1 MDNRRKTVVIN
12 SRFQYQYALL
22 AAAVA
27 VLLVNLTIIIHA
39 LLAGPPGLL
48 LGGWNILLVAALE
61 VLLIGGVW
69 WGSLVSS
76 NRIAGPVFVLVRQA
90 EALSGGDF
98 TARIRLRKRDVF
110 QPEAEEINRSF
121 DILQLRLQ
129 RLKHLVGE
137 LEKLPASEPVVPEKI
152 AELKAEL
159 DQFKTS

>member
-1 MDNRRKTVVIN
+1 M
-12 SRFQYQYALL
+12 
-22 AAAVA
+22 
-27 VLLVNLTIIIHA
+27 
-39 LLAGPPGLL
+39 
-48 LGGWNILLVAALE
+48 
-61 VLLIGGVW
+61 
-69 WGSLVSS
+69 SS

-98 TARIRLRKRDVF
+98 TARVRLRKRDVF
-110 QPEAEEINRSF
+110 QPEAEAINRSF